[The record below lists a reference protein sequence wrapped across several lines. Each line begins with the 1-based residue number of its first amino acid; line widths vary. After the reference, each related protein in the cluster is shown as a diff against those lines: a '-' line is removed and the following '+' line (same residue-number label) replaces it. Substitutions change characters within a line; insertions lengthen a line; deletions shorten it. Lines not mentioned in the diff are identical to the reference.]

1 MTGEVGPTAD
11 SNETTGPGDAT
22 GGADAPTGEV
32 GAGDDDPLASRVG
45 PSPDI
50 GPADAVRAQLD
61 ALAAADVDVAAARA
75 DGAVPDSVRTLF
87 DFSAPAFRTA
97 HGSLDGFATTLL
109 GPIYDRLV
117 GADAVERGPTERGDQ
132 TFTQAVLARHPA
144 GDRTYEFTVGRQSDG
159 KYDGCWMT
167 TAIDLVYDGRSPTF
181 RRTPTVRFEG
191 REVTCEVGD
200 RLRSVLL
207 AAEGHSP
214 HNDVAQVANCGG
226 NGLCGTCAVAVDGEV
241 SEPESREQRRL
252 GLPPHDEASGL
263 RLACQTRVQGDVTV
277 EKHRGLWG
285 QHVEEVAVDD
295 ERDATDDEP
304 PEPVPVTDAEYAGTY
319 DYAALPGGDGR

>member
-1 MTGEVGPTAD
+1 MSGDP
-11 SNETTGPGDAT
+11 DAT
-22 GGADAPTGEV
+22 APS
-32 GAGDDDPLASRVG
+32 AVG
-45 PSPDI
+45 PSPDL

-61 ALAAADVDVAAARA
+61 ALAATDVDVAAAQA

-117 GADAVERGPTERGDQ
+117 GADAIERGPTEREGE
-132 TFTQAVLARHPA
+132 TFTQAVLARHPD
-144 GDRTYEFTVGRQSDG
+144 GDRTYEFAVSRQTGG
-159 KYDGCWMT
+159 KYVGCWMT

-181 RRTPTVRFEG
+181 RRTPTVRFAD

-200 RLRSVLL
+200 QLRAVLL

-214 HNDVAQVANCGG
+214 HNDVTQVANCGG
-226 NGLCGTCAVAVDGEV
+226 NGLCGTCAVGVDGEV
-241 SEPESREQRRL
+241 SEPESRERRRL
-252 GLPPHDEASGL
+252 NLPPHDEERGL

-277 EKHRGLWG
+277 SKHRGLWG
-285 QHVEEVAVDD
+285 QHVEDVPPDDTGAVAGDD
-295 ERDATDDEP
+295 DP
-304 PEPVPVTDAEYAGTY
+304 PEPVPVTDAEYAGTH
-319 DYAALPGGDGR
+319 DYATLAGGASR

>member
-1 MTGEVGPTAD
+1 M
-11 SNETTGPGDAT
+11 SGDP
-22 GGADAPTGEV
+22 DAVT
-32 GAGDDDPLASRVG
+32 LAASTVG
-45 PSPDI
+45 PSPDL

-61 ALAAADVDVAAARA
+61 VLVATDVDVATARA
-75 DGAVPDSVRTLF
+75 DGAVPASVRTLF
-87 DFSAPAFRTA
+87 DFSAPDFRTA

-117 GADAVERGPTERGDQ
+117 GADAVERGPTDREGG
-132 TFTQAVLARHPA
+132 TFTQAVLSRHPD
-144 GDRTYEFTVGRQSDG
+144 GDRTYEFTVARQSDG

-200 RLRSVLL
+200 QLRSVLL

-214 HNDVAQVANCGG
+214 HNDVTQVANCGG

-241 SEPESREQRRL
+241 SEPGSRERRRL
-252 GLPPHDEASGL
+252 DLPPHDEESGL
-263 RLACQTRVQGDVTV
+263 RLACQTHVEGDVTV

-285 QHVEEVAVDD
+285 QHVEDVATGDAD
-295 ERDATDDEP
+295 EGTDDEP
-304 PEPVPVTDAEYAGTY
+304 PEPVTVTDAEYAGTY
-319 DYAALPGGDGR
+319 DYAGTDGGDAR

>member
-1 MTGEVGPTAD
+1 M
-11 SNETTGPGDAT
+11 SGDPESAT
-22 GGADAPTGEV
+22 RAAAT
-32 GAGDDDPLASRVG
+32 VG
-45 PSPDI
+45 PSPDL

-61 ALAAADVDVAAARA
+61 GLAATDVDVAAARA
-75 DGAVPDSVRTLF
+75 DGAVPASVRTLF

-97 HGSLDGFATTLL
+97 HGSLEGFATTLL

-117 GADAVERGPTERGDQ
+117 GAEAVERGPTEREDEA
-132 TFTQAVLARHPA
+132 FTQAVLARHPD
-144 GDRTYEFTVGRQSDG
+144 GDRTYEFTVVRQADG
-159 KYDGCWMT
+159 KYADCWMT

-181 RRTPTVRFEG
+181 RRTPTVSFAD

-214 HNDVAQVANCGG
+214 HNDVTQVANCGG

-241 SEPESREQRRL
+241 SEPDSRERRRL
-252 GLPPHDEASGL
+252 SLPPHDEESGL

-277 EKHRGLWG
+277 AKHRGLWG
-285 QHVEEVAVDD
+285 QHVEEVAKNGGGG
-295 ERDATDDEP
+295 ATDDEP
-304 PEPVPVTDAEYAGTY
+304 PDPVPVTDAEYAGTY
-319 DYAALPGGDGR
+319 DYAALAGGETR